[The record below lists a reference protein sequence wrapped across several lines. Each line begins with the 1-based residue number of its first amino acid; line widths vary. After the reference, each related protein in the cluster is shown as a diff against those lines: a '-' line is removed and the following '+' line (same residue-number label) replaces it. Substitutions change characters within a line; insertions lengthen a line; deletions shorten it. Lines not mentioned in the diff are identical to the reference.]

1 MIALFPLSGPRLLA
15 EHAHTHIHSH
25 EHKHSHGSA
34 HAPLAASLHVH
45 APVPGRVTALG
56 FSAGFRLAIAIVPV
70 AVLWV
75 MVFLVMRGG

>member
-1 MIALFPLSGPRLLA
+1 LA
-15 EHAHTHIHSH
+15 EHAHSHAPSH
-25 EHKHSHGSA
+25 EHDHSHG
-34 HAPLAASLHVH
+34 HAPLASALHVR

-75 MVFLVMRGG
+75 MVALVMRGG